1 LREDLAEEYCLASPK
16 IPRAKALVGF
26 LRYRAAQESGSNKIQ
41 ATQVAYFSEDGGDI
55 TKKRGTF
62 LSGSVT
68 AQSSVLGVHVRICK
82 IQTFI
87 SSTWR
92 KMDSTPD
99 NNSIRYRPEIDGLRA
114 LAVVPVLF
122 YHYHLGIPGGFAGVD
137 VFFVISGYLISSL
150 LFKRMQAPPLNL
162 VEFWERRIR
171 RVFPA
176 LAVVTFS
183 TLVVGWFLLLPAD
196 YKELG
201 ESVFAQTLLLSNVF
215 FWRHIGY
222 FDSVADIKPLLHTWS
237 LAVEEQFYLLYPL
250 VLVGA
255 TKLRRP
261 VGAWTLLV
269 LCIASFGLSVVGV
282 AQHPQAAFYLLP
294 SRIWELG
301 LGALVATFA
310 QATLY
315 PHWIREAASAIGLA
329 MILCAVFFYDAST
342 PFPGIAALLPCIG
355 AALFILSNGSRPTIS
370 AKFLSWR
377 PFVLIGLISYSLYLW
392 HWPILVFANY
402 WALNPLGFSTRVGL
416 LCLCFLLAVTTW
428 KYVEVPCRKQGFIAR
443 RIAVFG
449 LASAT
454 VSILIAIGIAI
465 SRLDGVSSRLPAS
478 VMRFANG
485 RSDFNPEFNCELSL
499 QDAEAGRFLAL
510 GSNRPEDPPHLLI
523 WGDSHAMAA
532 LPALDYLCKQHSVR
546 AFAATHSET
555 PPLVDYLPDGGHSL
569 KEDAPDFGR
578 AVIRFVRTLQIRNV
592 LLIARWKGY
601 RAGSSPE
608 FHVALTKTVTELK
621 NCGAKVW
628 IMPEVPNF
636 SWDVPRAL
644 ARAAL
649 FHMDPSELNLPLNA
663 YFEQIA
669 DQEHEFVQA
678 EGSNVMILNPAK
690 YLSKRPIVPSSEN
703 GFPLY
708 RDVHHLTIHGTML
721 IRPMFLPIFAP

>member
-1 LREDLAEEYCLASPK
+1 
-16 IPRAKALVGF
+16 
-26 LRYRAAQESGSNKIQ
+26 
-41 ATQVAYFSEDGGDI
+41 
-55 TKKRGTF
+55 
-62 LSGSVT
+62 
-68 AQSSVLGVHVRICK
+68 
-82 IQTFI
+82 
-87 SSTWR
+87 
-92 KMDSTPD
+92 MDSTPD
-99 NNSIRYRPEIDGLRA
+99 NNCIRYRPEIDGLRA

-122 YHYHLGIPGGFAGVD
+122 YHYHLGMPGGFVGVD

-150 LFKRMQAPPLNL
+150 LFKRMLAPPLNL
-162 VEFWERRIR
+162 LEFWERRIR

-201 ESVFAQTLLLSNVF
+201 ESVFAQTLLSSNVF
-215 FWRHIGY
+215 FWRHTGY
-222 FDSVADIKPLLHTWS
+222 FDSAADIKPLLHTWS

-250 VLVGA
+250 VLLGA

-261 VGAWTLLV
+261 MGAWILLV
-269 LCIASFGLSVVGV
+269 LCVASFALSVDGV
-282 AQHPQAAFYLLP
+282 AYHPQAAFYLLP

-310 QATLY
+310 QAAPY
-315 PHWIREAASAIGLA
+315 PRWIREAASAIGLA

-342 PFPGIAALLPCIG
+342 PFPGIAALLPCTG
-355 AALFILSNGSRPTIS
+355 AALFILSNGSQLTIS

-377 PFVLIGLISYSLYLW
+377 PFVFVGLISYSLYLW

-402 WALNPLGFSTRVGL
+402 WALDPLGLSTRPGL
-416 LCLCFLLAVTTW
+416 LCVCFLLAVTSW
-428 KYVEVPCRKQGFIAR
+428 KYVEIPCRKRGLVAR
-443 RIAVFG
+443 RITVFC

-454 VSILIAIGIAI
+454 ASILVAIGVAL
-465 SRLDGVSSRLPAS
+465 STLDGVSSRLPAS
-478 VMRFANG
+478 VMQFANG
-485 RSDFNPEFNCELSL
+485 RSDFNPEFNRQLSL

-510 GSNRPEDPPHLLI
+510 GSNRSEEPVHLLV

-532 LPALDYLCKQHSVR
+532 LPAVDYLCKQHSVR

-555 PPLVDYLPDGGHSL
+555 PPLVGYVPDGGSSL
-569 KEDAPDFGR
+569 KERAPGFGQ

-608 FHVALTKTVTELK
+608 FHAALTKTVAELK
-621 NCGAKVW
+621 NGGTKVW

-649 FHMDPSELNLPLNA
+649 FHMDPSKLNLPLNA

-669 DQEHEFVQA
+669 DQEHEFA
-678 EGSNVMILNPAK
+678 EAAGLGVIVLDPSK
-690 YLSKRPIVPSSEN
+690 YLSKGEIVPSSDNEV
-703 GFPLY
+703 PIY
-708 RDVHHLTIHGTML
+708 RDFHHLAVHGTMM
-721 IRPMFLPIFAP
+721 IRPMFQPIFAQ